1 MDSNS
6 HDKMRPVVEAIK
18 ASWKDDPCWDLH
30 EFDAE
35 AEELPHLIPY
45 QAELRQFA
53 IDTRAK
59 WDAEVKAAA
68 VATIDAVVKRI
79 VDRSEAETAAE
90 RVPVGLMPLIR
101 SVAAE
106 IHDLSVKLAQAL
118 ALAGEAHDRLDRLPK
133 EEGQ

>member
-79 VDRSEAETAAE
+79 VDRSEAETAGRRCGLASCWCATECEDIGHTAE
-90 RVPVGLMPLIR
+90 CWAVDVETWATRGAV
-101 SVAAE
+101 
-106 IHDLSVKLAQAL
+106 
-118 ALAGEAHDRLDRLPK
+118 
-133 EEGQ
+133 